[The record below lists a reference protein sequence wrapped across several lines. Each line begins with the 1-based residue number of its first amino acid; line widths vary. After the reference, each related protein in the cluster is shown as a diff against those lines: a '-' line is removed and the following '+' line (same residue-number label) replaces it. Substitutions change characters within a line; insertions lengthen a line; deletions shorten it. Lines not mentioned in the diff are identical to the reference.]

1 MHSSMVGRQQLLLT
15 GHDTELYQGCLVLV
29 QVVLNLPEDSSS
41 TVMVIFGHLLASLLL
56 ISGVA

>member
-15 GHDTELYQGCLVLV
+15 GHDTELHQGRQVLV

>member
-15 GHDTELYQGCLVLV
+15 GHDTELYQGCQVLV

-41 TVMVIFGHLLASLLL
+41 TVMVIEQFHASLGLV
-56 ISGVA
+56 SGVV